1 MVGLGSFRL
10 NGGLSHPW
18 ITGRVD
24 PIPFHVKQD
33 MTGLGKY
40 GQDARM
46 IETTV
51 SQRREL
57 ASERLLKENEDQRAE
72 REVCRRRTSPVAPR
86 DSRRGRTTSLA
97 EHISNPRSQKPFDP
111 SIA

>member
-1 MVGLGSFRL
+1 
-10 NGGLSHPW
+10 
-18 ITGRVD
+18 
-24 PIPFHVKQD
+24 

-57 ASERLLKENEDQRAE
+57 TSERLLKESEDQRAE
-72 REVCRRRTSPVAPR
+72 REVSRHGLLDNSVAYEMTGQRRSPSVY
-86 DSRRGRTTSLA
+86 
-97 EHISNPRSQKPFDP
+97 
-111 SIA
+111 

>member
-1 MVGLGSFRL
+1 MVSSS
-10 NGGLSHPW
+10 LSHW
-18 ITGRVD
+18 LTSRITLATKGRVD

-40 GQDARM
+40 GQDERM

-57 ASERLLKENEDQRAE
+57 TSERFLKESEDQRAE
-72 REVCRRRTSPVAPR
+72 REVSCPCCTRS
-86 DSRRGRTTSLA
+86 SL
-97 EHISNPRSQKPFDP
+97 
-111 SIA
+111 

>member
-1 MVGLGSFRL
+1 
-10 NGGLSHPW
+10 
-18 ITGRVD
+18 
-24 PIPFHVKQD
+24 

-57 ASERLLKENEDQRAE
+57 TSERYLKESDDQRAE
-72 REVCRRRTSPVAPR
+72 REVRCRGSTLS
-86 DSRRGRTTSLA
+86 S
-97 EHISNPRSQKPFDP
+97 SQ
-111 SIA
+111 

>member
-1 MVGLGSFRL
+1 MVSFGVPR
-10 NGGLSHPW
+10 SSDRQPSYHQIP
-18 ITGRVD
+18 GRVD

-57 ASERLLKENEDQRAE
+57 ASERFLKENDDQRAE
-72 REVCRRRTSPVAPR
+72 REVRCRS
-86 DSRRGRTTSLA
+86 SLG
-97 EHISNPRSQKPFDP
+97 NSQ
-111 SIA
+111 

>member
-1 MVGLGSFRL
+1 MASLTGPRL
-10 NGGLSHPW
+10 SDRQSHPQ
-18 ITGRVD
+18 ILGRVD

-51 SQRREL
+51 SQRRGL
-57 ASERLLKENEDQRAE
+57 ASERLLKESDDQRAE
-72 REVCRRRTSPVAPR
+72 REVCPVVLYR
-86 DSRRGRTTSLA
+86 
-97 EHISNPRSQKPFDP
+97 
-111 SIA
+111 

>member
-1 MVGLGSFRL
+1 M
-10 NGGLSHPW
+10 HPHRW
-18 ITGRVD
+18 ISGRVD

-57 ASERLLKENEDQRAE
+57 TSERLLKESEDQRAE
-72 REVCRRRTSPVAPR
+72 REVRHSTYWAIPITYDTAGQRRSP
-86 DSRRGRTTSLA
+86 SL
-97 EHISNPRSQKPFDP
+97 HPIRSHGNPP
-111 SIA
+111 SFLLHSVREAVSKRCSV